1 MVLIRARYEYDYG
14 PDFRIVV
21 GGFRRFNAIE
31 ILLSGSEFWSWEPNI
46 DVGIGLF
53 NGTVLSL
60 SLVLFS
66 GHAVLRFGN
75 YRYPVEL

>member
-1 MVLIRARYEYDYG
+1 MGLIRARYEYDYG
-14 PDFRIVV
+14 PDVRIVV
-21 GGFRRFNAIE
+21 GAFGRFNAIE
-31 ILLSGSEFWSWEPNI
+31 AMFSWSEFWTWEPNI
-46 DVGIGLF
+46 DLGIGLF
-53 NGTVLSL
+53 NGSVVSL

>member
-1 MVLIRARYEYDYG
+1 
-14 PDFRIVV
+14 VV
-21 GGFRRFNAIE
+21 GAFGWFNAIE
-31 ILLSGSEFWSWEPNI
+31 AMFSWSEFWTREPNI
-46 DVGIGLF
+46 DLGIGLF
-53 NGTVLSL
+53 NGSVVSL